1 MSHTFRHWQINERIY
16 NREHKEISIS
26 FLNAAVRIKRWWTLS
41 AAPLWR
47 FATLATSTNDVAY
60 FLTFMKVQPGANRR
74 TTVPEKQLDALK
86 KIRKIEKVAITMLCN
101 LKAARRRASRFGL
114 FWPNMYCACAE
125 AATSEFPVEIPT
137 LSLDSATLIS
147 RVSKSKRVKVTG
159 VTNRGQISHFW
170 SLKKFRGGGQNVW
183 VNVAGSA
190 QEQTTDILLARRL
203 SVVWETRMKV
213 SNTQR

>member
-1 MSHTFRHWQINERIY
+1 M
-16 NREHKEISIS
+16 
-26 FLNAAVRIKRWWTLS
+26 NAAVRIKRWWTLS

-147 RVSKSKRVKVTG
+147 RISKSKRVKGDQGRKSRPNFALLILYKISRRVGEMFEWMLQVRPRNKPLIYFWRG
-159 VTNRGQISHFW
+159 VYRS
-170 SLKKFRGGGQNVW
+170 S
-183 VNVAGSA
+183 
-190 QEQTTDILLARRL
+190 ERL
-203 SVVWETRMKV
+203 ESECQK
-213 SNTQR
+213 QR